1 MTVLALLMAL
11 HGADVP
17 FTLAQAVERARDSAT
32 ANLSAGQRVADDSL
46 TRREVFGHLLPKVEL
61 AATQLS
67 QSANMATYGFSMPGL
82 DPYVPFYSVQD
93 VRASASV
100 PLVNAALWSRLRES
114 RSTLA
119 QRGQEK
125 EAARSVAGLQGGL
138 AWLEA
143 ARAKALVKDREE
155 AVTLAGVLI
164 GFVEEQRKAG
174 AATRLDLVRAQAQ
187 EIQAQRALSGARLA
201 LAKARI
207 ALGRLL
213 GLPACDRAALVGEL
227 ALEPTAATIAAKE
240 EPVAVRAARAGREA
254 AESALR
260 TAKADELPTLS
271 AFGDYGFLGTHLE
284 KDGLWTGKIGI
295 QASWDVFDGGSRQAK
310 VEKARVR
317 GRLAG
322 IAERDARLAAN
333 QDEQDALVSVQESAE
348 QLRQAM
354 AASSLADT
362 ELVLAQEKFKAGAS
376 GNAEVVQAQG
386 ARSQAHAGWIEAA
399 GAHQMAILRLRSAR
413 GNWEGL

>member
-32 ANLSAGQRVADDSL
+32 ANLSAGQRLVDDSL

-61 AATQLS
+61 SATQLS
-67 QSANMATYGFSMPGL
+67 QSSNLATFGIHFPG
-82 DPYVPFYSVQD
+82 DQYVPFYSVQD
-93 VRASASV
+93 VRASASM
-100 PLVNAALWSRLRES
+100 PLVNAALWNRLRES
-114 RSTLA
+114 GSTLA

-155 AVTLAGVLI
+155 AVKLAGELV
-164 GFVEEQRKAG
+164 GFAEEQRKAG

-201 LAKARI
+201 LAKAQI

-213 GLPACDRAALVGEL
+213 GLPVSDRPALVGEL
-227 ALEPTAATIAAKE
+227 VLEPAASTIAVKE
-240 EPVAVRAARAGREA
+240 EPIAVRAARAGRES
-254 AESALR
+254 AEAALR

-271 AFGDYGFLGTHLE
+271 AFGDYGYIGTHLE
-284 KDGLWTGKIGI
+284 KNGLWTGKVGI

-317 GRLAG
+317 GRLAE
-322 IAERDARLAAN
+322 IAEREARLTAG
-333 QDEQDALVSVQESAE
+333 QEEQDALVSVQESAE

-354 AASSLADT
+354 AASALADT

-399 GAHQMAILRLRSAR
+399 GAHQAAILRLRSAR

>member
-1 MTVLALLMAL
+1 M
-11 HGADVP
+11 
-17 FTLAQAVERARDSAT
+17 
-32 ANLSAGQRVADDSL
+32 ADDSL
-46 TRREVFGHLLPKVEL
+46 TRREVFGHLLPTVEL
-61 AATQLS
+61 SATQLS
-67 QSANMATYGFSMPGL
+67 QSANIATYGFSMPGL
-82 DPYVPFYSVQD
+82 DPYVPFYSIQD
-93 VRASASV
+93 VRASVSV

-114 RSTLA
+114 GSTLA

-155 AVTLAGVLI
+155 TVKLAGVLI

-201 LAKARI
+201 LAKAQI
-207 ALGRLL
+207 ALGHLL
-213 GLPACDRAALVGEL
+213 GLLASDRAALVGDL
-227 ALEPTAATIAAKE
+227 ALEPTTALIATKE
-240 EPVAVRAARAGREA
+240 EPIAVRAARAGRES

-284 KDGLWTGKIGI
+284 KDGLWTGKVGI

-310 VEKARVR
+310 IEKARVR
-317 GRLAG
+317 GRLAE
-322 IAERDARLAAN
+322 IAERETRLAAN